1 MFVSLTAVHM
11 RIPKLYEAYTNAYAK
26 TFVKHYTGTLNK
38 I

>member
-1 MFVSLTAVHM
+1 M

-26 TFVKHYTGTLNK
+26 TQAFVKHYTGTVNK